1 MSTTEQPDPEESLRQ
16 LKLGIREVAHDIS
29 NPLGV
34 LRMAAYYLQNG
45 KPDKA
50 KQDHYLGVITETV
63 EKIEK
68 SLQRLRSMTDKGA
81 ADKPAPEKPA

>member
-1 MSTTEQPDPEESLRQ
+1 MSEPELLDPEEKLRQ
-16 LKLGIREVAHDIS
+16 LKVGIREVAHDIS

-68 SLQRLRSMTDKGA
+68 SLQKLRSMTDKGA
-81 ADKPAPEKPA
+81 AEKQAPEKTA

>member
-1 MSTTEQPDPEESLRQ
+1 MSTTDQQDPAESLRQ

-34 LRMAAYYLQNG
+34 LRMAAYYLQHG

-50 KQDHYLGVITETV
+50 KQEHYLGVITETV

-68 SLQRLRSMTDKGA
+68 SLQKLRSMTDKSA
-81 ADKPAPEKPA
+81 TEKQAPERSA